1 MVTHLRQIDYEAS
14 IAIPNYM
21 GPRLN
26 IGGQKSSKVTMVNS
40 QTGFSFKSKLHVG
53 CTCNLKFLKHR

>member
-40 QTGFSFKSKLHVG
+40 QAGFSFDSKLHVG
-53 CTCNLKFLKHR
+53 CT